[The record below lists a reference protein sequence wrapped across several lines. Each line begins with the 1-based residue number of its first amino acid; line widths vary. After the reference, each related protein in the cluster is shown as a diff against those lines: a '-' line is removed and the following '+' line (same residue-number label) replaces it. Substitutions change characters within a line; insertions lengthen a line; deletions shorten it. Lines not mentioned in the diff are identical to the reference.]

1 MESSRQ
7 EYWSGLPFL
16 LQEIFPT
23 QRLNPGLLHCR
34 QILYRLSHQDVWG
47 IKTPEDKWKTKMR
60 VACFT
65 YPLRGWQEVE
75 NTRNWPSWMCHFL
88 QRCLVSCQHNQRVCA
103 LQWKILHYS
112 RKISHAITNTQ
123 WHQINKMIIDVLGYQ
138 KRAILFIFLCFPNF
152 WCHTLSHTTII
163 LK

>member
-1 MESSRQ
+1 MSVCVCVHTHLLSRVQLFATPWTVAHQSPLSMESSRQ

-88 QRCLVSCQHNQRVCA
+88 QRCLVSCQHNQRTC
-103 LQWKILHYS
+103 S
-112 RKISHAITNTQ
+112 
-123 WHQINKMIIDVLGYQ
+123 DVPTWESAPVSSKGIKAPRVGL
-138 KRAILFIFLCFPNF
+138 
-152 WCHTLSHTTII
+152 
-163 LK
+163 